1 MTTNLTHLNAAGT
14 LMDFSD
20 ANLADEALRAAKVNE
35 AHLQVRARESKA
47 AKEDG
52 RVLSYVAS
60 DETPDRVGDVIKVSG
75 WDLSTYKQN
84 PVVLWG
90 HDGNVPP
97 IGRTINVRRGERNG
111 RRALLA
117 SVEFAPA
124 EAHPFADTV
133 YQLAKAGFVNAVSVG
148 FMPMETK
155 ELADKQREKLGMPKY
170 GVYYS
175 KASLLELSLVSVPAN
190 PSALAVGA
198 KGLVDRGILKSAAVD
213 RFLKEVPLTQE
224 QVTESLRSRIR
235 SFVDL
240 GAATVREA
248 VTEVEEKS
256 PACRMDGE
264 SEAECVARKIP
275 ELMEEEGMGQDQ
287 AVAVASEVCET
298 PCDESKAVEPG
309 THTADMQKVATM
321 LEGAAKIL
329 RSYLDD
335 DEDDEDDEKT
345 APDAAP
351 DAGVLDTVRDD
362 SYTRLV
368 DAQAEQVRATASL
381 VDSIS
386 DLTARLRDMSEDAG
400 GEARSYAP
408 TPEACPSDAV
418 SHDAPRTESLE
429 EATREFLDRLTRL
442 R

>member
-35 AHLQVRARESKA
+35 SHLQVRARESKA

-75 WDLSTYKQN
+75 WDLSQYKQN

-111 RRALLA
+111 KRALLA

-198 KGLVDRGILKSAAVD
+198 KGLVDQGILKSAAVA

-248 VTEVEEKS
+248 VAEVEEKS

-275 ELMEEEGMGQDQ
+275 ELMDEEGMDQDQ

-298 PCDESKAVEPG
+298 PCDESKAMEPG

-321 LEGAAKIL
+321 LEGGAKIL
-329 RSYLDD
+329 RSYLDE
-335 DEDDEDDEKT
+335 DEGDEKT
-345 APDAAP
+345 APE
-351 DAGVLDTVRDD
+351 TVRDE

-408 TPEACPSDAV
+408 APEACPSDAV